1 MEDPMESEERAVAE
15 DLRLQLQQ
23 RSSHEPKWS
32 KEEALRWVDEHREL
46 FAGMMSVSLGD
57 QGNGLDV
64 VESVRR
70 YLEGVT
76 LVNPYDDLLTHSIM
90 QTLCKEVEEACKNL
104 GIALRSGV
112 AYGST
117 KSLEVE
123 AARYPVHFTEAS
135 VISLSKG
142 FILFCSDVSKVFALS
157 LPHDGEGEMVKVI
170 VESSPVYAKIG
181 LDANLKY
188 HWTEVIGA
196 YAYGSG
202 PANVKHRTVPH
213 PASITRTQV
222 MWAMERFSV
231 AHEYAHHV
239 AGHGARQFATKGV
252 DPEGLLEEYEAD
264 VFGLGL
270 GRYLG
275 ANETPQNVWAMSGAG
290 AALLLKCL
298 ECVRRARQVL
308 LTGDDVVRGSGSH
321 PEVSDRIEAFN
332 YLDPSLPERERIDFG
347 KLRDS
352 VATLMDSV
360 WPKLKRY
367 YVMMYENG
375 LRPESACDDSWLPR
389 L

>member
-1 MEDPMESEERAVAE
+1 MENEERAVAE
-15 DLRLQLQQ
+15 DLRRQLQQ
-23 RSSHEPKWS
+23 RSSDEPKWS
-32 KEEALRWVDEHREL
+32 REEALQWLNEHREL
-46 FAGMMSVSLGD
+46 FAGIMSVTSGGLGD
-57 QGNGLDV
+57 GHEVVNDV
-64 VESVRR
+64 LR

-157 LPHDGEGEMVKVI
+157 LPHDGEGETVKVV

-181 LDANLKY
+181 SDASLKY

-202 PANVKHRTVPH
+202 PANVKHRVVPH
-213 PASITRTQV
+213 PASITRHQV

-239 AGHGARQFATKGV
+239 AGHGRRQFATKGV

-264 VFGLGL
+264 AFALAL
-270 GRYLG
+270 SRYLG
-275 ANETPQNVWAMSGAG
+275 AKEERQNMWEISGAG
-290 AALLLKCL
+290 AVLLLKCL

-332 YLDPSLPERERIDFG
+332 YLDPSLPEHERISFR
-347 KLRDS
+347 KLRDN
-352 VATLMDSV
+352 VATLIDSV